1 MAAMPN
7 NPRRPRL
14 AAIQALSRR
23 MRRDHRIL
31 AALVLPLMIFAFV
44 ALPSADASSGV
55 DVSASNI
62 VAEVGGASSFT
73 VRLSSAPSETVYVAL
88 ITASGVVAGL
98 TLGDSSGLPADVD
111 EPGRRVVLRFTSDNW
126 NVAQTAT
133 VHALSAGATT
143 VMVVR
148 YDPSNQIVVLAATI
162 AVTIETL
169 TLGGAF
175 VTSLDDAVARAGQG
189 SAVPLQYAALS
200 DVGFSG
206 VQADD
211 VTNPLTAGASVVFVV
226 DDSGSMDGDWP
237 EVRTALTMVS
247 NATAANA
254 KVALIAFGTVPTT
267 LFPLTTQ
274 ASSVWTT
281 AFAAS
286 KWSGDQAYLN
296 GLTPIQSFGGYK
308 GGTEYEP
315 ALTAA
320 KTLLDAD
327 TAMSKKIVF
336 MTDAQN
342 PRPDIVT
349 AIQAAGIVIDTI
361 YFGNHYA
368 AHKPDLEQ
376 MATDTAGTHTIVEK
390 PSTGTVNS
398 DDPAPV
404 AIETILK
411 DSTAANMTTLY
422 LLDVSFSLHQ
432 TRATWSAGHYRTF
445 LFAMT
450 ALADHLTD
458 TVTTARAGAARFL
471 GKNELTQLV
480 YARVGGT
487 AEMVPLNSILSPY
500 SLPTSFA
507 TGGQFAYR
515 DRLRG
520 NTGST
525 DLDHALSQ
533 AYDDIVADTTNTA
546 RRVVLITDGITTNKP
561 TAATIAKY
569 NSTTNG
575 VCLTVVAWGSHADR
589 VYLKTLA
596 DMVTACNS
604 FLVASEPTP

>member
-1 MAAMPN
+1 
-7 NPRRPRL
+7 
-14 AAIQALSRR
+14 
-23 MRRDHRIL
+23 
-31 AALVLPLMIFAFV
+31 MIFAVV
-44 ALPSADASSGV
+44 ALPSADASSSI

-73 VRLSSAPSETVYVAL
+73 VRLSSAPGATVYVAL
-88 ITASGVVAGL
+88 ITASGGVAGL
-98 TLGDSSGLPADVD
+98 TLGDSSDTPASVG
-111 EPGRRVVLRFTSDNW
+111 EPGRRVVLRFTTSNW

-133 VHALSAGATT
+133 VYAIAAGATT

-148 YDPSNQIVVLAATI
+148 YDPSDLSTALVAT
-162 AVTIETL
+162 VGVEIEPRQQ
-169 TLGGAF
+169 TLGDVF
-175 VTSLDDAVARAGQG
+175 VASMVDAIQRTEQSIGVPPPSSLFDAVVGG
-189 SAVPLQYAALS
+189 SAIPNLPAQGQQQEELQ
-200 DVGFSG
+200 
-206 VQADD
+206 Q
-211 VTNPLTAGASVVFVV
+211 LTGTSVVYVV

-237 EVRTALTMVS
+237 EVRAALTTVS

-267 LFPLTTQ
+267 LFPLTAQ

-281 AFAAS
+281 AFTTS

-320 KTLLDAD
+320 KALLDAD

-349 AIQAAGIVIDTI
+349 AIQDAGIVIDTI
-361 YFGNHYA
+361 YFGNHYTE
-368 AHKPDLEQ
+368 HKPALEK
-376 MATDTAGTHTIVEK
+376 MATDTTGTHTIVEK

-480 YARVGGT
+480 YARVDGT
-487 AEMVPLNSILSPY
+487 AEMVPLNSLSSPY

-515 DRLRG
+515 DRMRG

-533 AYDDIVADTTNTA
+533 AYDDILADTTNTA

-596 DMVTACNS
+596 DAVTTTGCGTTFQIAT
-604 FLVASEPTP
+604 EPF